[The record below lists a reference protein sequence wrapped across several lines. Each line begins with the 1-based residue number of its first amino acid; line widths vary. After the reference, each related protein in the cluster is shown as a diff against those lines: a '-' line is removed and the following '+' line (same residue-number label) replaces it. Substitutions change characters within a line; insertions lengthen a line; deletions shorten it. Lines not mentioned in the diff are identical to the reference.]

1 MTKRVGHRFEEVC
14 DLDNISR
21 AGLKAAKDK
30 GNQKDVQYYLE
41 NRDRLNRDLRS
52 MLIEGRYD
60 VTRGDYNVFIKH
72 TQSGK
77 DREIH
82 KLPFYP
88 FRVCQHAILNVM
100 LGKWV
105 SSLNEDVYNCLPDHG
120 INSKVLRHSFSH
132 KLKRALL
139 DSYSVYALQ
148 SDIQKFYPSVDNKL
162 FGRAYRHDLKDKK
175 LINLLDKHN
184 FSNDG
189 LPIGS
194 PDAQINSHLV
204 LRKFDRFVKEELKVR
219 YYFRYADDT
228 LILSDSKQELHQIK
242 WRIKNYLYYELG
254 LTLKSNARIFPVRLG
269 ADICGYVFRPGYTLL
284 RKRTKK
290 AIAKRRNKQ
299 KSIASYKGIMMH
311 CNSKN
316 FIQRVI
322 EEDNRHMKI
331 TDLDIQIERPFD
343 GTPIKI
349 DKIVDEEIDIL
360 DFDVRESTKKAG
372 HLWVM
377 MQVRYQGKKCFIKG
391 GYDYIASYL
400 KKLDEH
406 FISTPGELNPK
417 ELAELKTRFLPLEGV
432 VIKQNRGY
440 YIEGTLKNN

>member
-30 GNQKDVQYYLE
+30 GNQKDVQYYLK
-41 NRDRLNRDLRS
+41 NRDRLNSDLRS

-60 VTRGDYNVFIKH
+60 VTSSDYNVFVKH

-100 LGKWV
+100 SGKWV
-105 SSLNEDVYNCLPDHG
+105 SSLNDDVYNCLPDHG
-120 INSKVLRHSFSH
+120 INSKVLRHNFSH

-139 DSYSVYALQ
+139 DPYSVYALQ
-148 SDIQKFYPSVDNKL
+148 SDIQKFYPSVDNKR
-162 FGRAYRHDLKDKK
+162 FGHTYRHDLKDKR

-184 FSNDG
+184 FSAFG

-194 PDAQINSHLV
+194 PDSQINSHLV
-204 LRKFDRFVKEELKVR
+204 LRKFDRFVKEELKVK

-228 LILSDSKQELHQIK
+228 LILSDSKHELHQIK
-242 WRIKNYLYYELG
+242 WRIKNYMYYELG
-254 LTLKSNARIFPVRLG
+254 LNLKSNSSIFPVNQG
-269 ADICGYVFRPGYTLL
+269 IDICGYVFRPRYTLL

-311 CNSKN
+311 CNSRN
-316 FIQRVI
+316 FEKQVI
-322 EEDNRHMKI
+322 DNNNKHMKI
-331 TDLDIQIERPFD
+331 TDLDIKIERPFD

-360 DFDVRESTKKAG
+360 DFDVRESTKKTG

-400 KKLDEH
+400 KKLQDH
-406 FISTPGELNPK
+406 FTDKDDLNPK
-417 ELAELKTRFLPLEGV
+417 ELAKVKKNYLPLEGV
-432 VIKQNRGY
+432 IIKQNRGY
-440 YIEGTLKNN
+440 YIDGTLKNN